1 MNPEK
6 CENGVVDETDV
17 YRRRRCKIT
26 GYLCKP
32 TVYGEY
38 GKAECVFEPQ
48 YLNRAEVKQL
58 IRIIEGLKLGM
69 RVHWL
74 YKMKSHTWKDKM
86 QIHAASGTI
95 REITEDGKILITP
108 DNLNYTEH
116 TTIHKIG
123 RRIKLNKEELE
134 SLLQNSADEL
144 ELEERIRK
152 ESGEE

>member
-1 MNPEK
+1 M
-6 CENGVVDETDV
+6 
-17 YRRRRCKIT
+17 
-26 GYLCKP
+26 
-32 TVYGEY
+32 
-38 GKAECVFEPQ
+38 
-48 YLNRAEVKQL
+48 
-58 IRIIEGLKLGM
+58 
-69 RVHWL
+69 HWL

-108 DNLNYTEH
+108 DNLNYTEN
-116 TTIHKIG
+116 TNIHKIG
-123 RRIKLNKEELE
+123 RRIKLNKEEME